1 MTARTRLLTASLVLA
16 LALGGCSV
24 SVSTGDRTIDTGEVE
39 QQLIEAQRGASPDLD
54 VGAAVCP
61 PEVDATIGTTFECVV
76 TVDGVEAP
84 YAVRLTGIDEND
96 ERGRFDLR
104 PAKAI
109 IGMEKVEEFLAGQ
122 LDATAANAV
131 DCGPA
136 RVRVL
141 DAGATFDC
149 TVTDAGGAGTVT
161 LRADDDKGTVVIVG
175 GGSTR

>member
-1 MTARTRLLTASLVLA
+1 MTAPTRVPTASLLLA
-16 LALGGCSV
+16 LALLGGCSA

-39 QQLIEAQRGASPDLD
+39 QQLIDAQRGASPDLD
-54 VGAAVCP
+54 VGEAVCP
-61 PEVDATIGTTFECVV
+61 PEVDATIGTSFECVV

-109 IGMEKVEEFLAGQ
+109 IGTEKVEEFLAGQ
-122 LDATAANAV
+122 LDETAANAVV

-175 GGSTR
+175 SR